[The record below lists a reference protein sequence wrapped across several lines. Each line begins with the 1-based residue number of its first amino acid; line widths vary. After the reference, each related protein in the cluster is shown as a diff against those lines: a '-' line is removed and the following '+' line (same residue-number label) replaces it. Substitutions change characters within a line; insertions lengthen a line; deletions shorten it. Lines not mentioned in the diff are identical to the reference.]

1 VTAVRVTDLLV
12 ETGGRTLLQVPRL
25 AIGAGE
31 QVALV
36 GPNGAGKS
44 TLLRVLTGF
53 VAPTQGEV
61 ELLGRRF
68 GAGGRLGR
76 RGWRELRAEVGLLM
90 QGLHLV
96 PRLTARENVLVG
108 ALARPDVAAGWR
120 SWARLYPE
128 ALMAEADTALALL
141 GVAGLAAVRA
151 DRLSGGERQKVGI
164 ARLLLQRPRLVLAD
178 EPTSALDP
186 AATLQACAAL
196 RLAAASG
203 TLVTVVHDAA
213 LLPLLAERVI
223 GLAAG
228 RVVFDCAQQD
238 LDPDALAALYAP
250 ANAASARRGEAPTC
264 RPAVGAP
271 LTAG

>member
-1 VTAVRVTDLLV
+1 MTAVRVTDLLV
-12 ETGGRTLLQVPRL
+12 QAGGRTLLRL
-25 AIGAGE
+25 SRLEIGVGE
-31 QVALV
+31 RVVLV

-68 GAGGRLGR
+68 GAGVRLSG
-76 RGWRELRAEVGLLM
+76 RGWRELRAEVGLVM
-90 QGLHLV
+90 QGLHPV

-120 SWARLYPE
+120 SWARLYPP
-128 ALMAEADTALALL
+128 ALVDEADAALARL

-151 DRLSGGERQKVGI
+151 DRMSGGERQKVAI
-164 ARLLLQRPRLVLAD
+164 ARLLLQRPRLLLAD

-186 AATLQACAAL
+186 AATAQACAAL
-196 RLAAASG
+196 RQAAASG
-203 TLVTVVHDAA
+203 TLVIVVHDPA

-228 RVVFDCAQQD
+228 RVVFDCSQQG
-238 LDPDALAALYAP
+238 LEPGALVALYTP
-250 ANAASARRGEAPTC
+250 ANPADARRGEAPTC
-264 RPAVGAP
+264 HPAVGAP